1 MNPSCRKLLRRHSR
15 VRQVMLS
22 AAVASTCSSAFA
34 QSAVSVSGAVDAGI
48 AYVKTDSASQM
59 QLATGSIAA
68 SSLVFQGTENLG
80 RGYNAFFL
88 LRTLF
93 FTDTG
98 EVSANRLYGSE
109 SKVGLSGPQGRIEAG
124 RLFNPTHQAL
134 VFKSPSQSN
143 FAGAFNMAIG
153 GYQPYWNDS
162 LRYTT
167 PNFHGATLA
176 VQHSFGDTGVSGN
189 NNAAGTAYAINYDL
203 GKLSLSGIYE
213 TVSTVALPAV
223 NYRAKRSTVMGVYDF
238 GFMKAH
244 AGFFNENHGG
254 VGAPLE
260 FNLAILGVSKVVTG
274 ALRVTAEYGHKD
286 FKNSS
291 NQANYVGLAAFY
303 SLSKRTTLY
312 SQINLIHNGGAAQQ
326 GVYRG
331 IVPRPGENTSGYLV
345 GMRHTF

>member
-1 MNPSCRKLLRRHSR
+1 
-15 VRQVMLS
+15 MLS
-22 AAVASTCSSAFA
+22 AAVASACGTAWA
-34 QSAVSVSGAVDAGI
+34 QSAVSVSGAVDAGV
-48 AYVKTDSASQM
+48 AYVKTDSTSQL
-59 QLATGSIAA
+59 QQSTGSVAA

-109 SKVGLSGPQGRIEAG
+109 SKVGLAGPQGRIEVG

-153 GYQPYWNDS
+153 GYAPYWNDS
-162 LRYTT
+162 VRYTT
-167 PNFHGATLA
+167 PNIKGATFA
-176 VQHSFGDTGVSGN
+176 VQHSFGDTGISGN
-189 NNAAGTAYAINYDL
+189 NNANGTAYAINYDL
-203 GKLSLSGIYE
+203 GNLSVSGIYE
-213 TVSTVALPAV
+213 SVATVALPGV
-223 NYRAKRSTVMGVYDF
+223 NYRSKRSTVMGVYDF

-244 AGFFNENHGG
+244 AGYFNENSGG
-254 VGAPLE
+254 AGAPLE
-260 FNLAILGVSKVVTG
+260 FSLAILGVSKVVTG

-286 FKNSS
+286 FKQSA

-312 SQINLIHNGGAAQQ
+312 SMINVINNGGAARQS
-326 GVYRG
+326 VYRG
-331 IVPRPGENTSGYLV
+331 ITPLPGENTSGYLV